1 MRTNYVL
8 FFAQNQILQ
17 LVWFGN
23 IPVTFKE
30 KIRFFWDPLF
40 VPFLLNLSFEDP
52 QKSSMIFYRK
62 DLTAKIMSRTHMLFL
77 KLPKSPDRR
86 TDRQTSIFRR
96 FPHNSPKGAITLTR
110 RQWMLN
116 VSSAKSKA
124 SSHCARTKFA
134 RTSDMSRV
142 AKRSAGVR

>member
-1 MRTNYVL
+1 M

-30 KIRFFWDPLF
+30 KIRFVWDPLF

-77 KLPKSPDRR
+77 KLPKIMHAR
-86 TDRQTSIFRR
+86 TDIDF
-96 FPHNSPKGAITLTR
+96 
-110 RQWMLN
+110 
-116 VSSAKSKA
+116 
-124 SSHCARTKFA
+124 
-134 RTSDMSRV
+134 
-142 AKRSAGVR
+142 